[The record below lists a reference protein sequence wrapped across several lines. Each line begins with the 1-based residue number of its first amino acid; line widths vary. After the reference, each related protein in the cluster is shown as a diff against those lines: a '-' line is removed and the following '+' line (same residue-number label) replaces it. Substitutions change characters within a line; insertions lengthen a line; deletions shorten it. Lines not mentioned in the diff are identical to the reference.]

1 MNLKLGK
8 FKMSAEGIIYVL
20 TNEAMEGYVKV
31 GRTKNLDDPLRSLYN
46 SSIPYP
52 FHREKAVKV
61 ADMIAL
67 EKALHDVLDTCRA
80 NPNREFFE
88 VSPEKIFKILDT
100 LAIEDVTPISDL
112 VENEADKIAIQR
124 KKSQRPAIQ
133 MITMLGLEKG
143 QLLTNDAAPNE
154 TCSVASDRSV
164 IFRDEEISLTAAR
177 NILKEEYDLGGCA
190 RAAATVLWKCNGVP
204 LRQLYIDA
212 YSDFDA

>member
-31 GRTKNLDDPLRSLYN
+31 GRTKNLDDRLRSLYN

-52 FHREKAVKV
+52 FHCEKAVKV
-61 ADMIAL
+61 ADMIAV
-67 EKALHDVLDTCRA
+67 EKALHDVLDTCRS

-88 VSPEKIFKILDT
+88 VLPEKIFRILDT

-124 KKSQRPAIQ
+124 KKSQRPPIQ
-133 MITMLGLEKG
+133 MIKMLGLEQG
-143 QLLTNDAAPNE
+143 QILTNDAVPSE
-154 TCSVASDRSV
+154 TCSVANDRKV
-164 IFRDEEISLTAAR
+164 IFRD
-177 NILKEEYDLGGCA
+177 
-190 RAAATVLWKCNGVP
+190 
-204 LRQLYIDA
+204 
-212 YSDFDA
+212 DFI